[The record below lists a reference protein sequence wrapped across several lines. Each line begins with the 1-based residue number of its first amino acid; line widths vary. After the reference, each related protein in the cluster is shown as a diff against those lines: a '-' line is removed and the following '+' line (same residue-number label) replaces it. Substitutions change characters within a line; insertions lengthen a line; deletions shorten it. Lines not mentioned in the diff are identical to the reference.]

1 MICVVLFRHEDKG
14 RTGKEGAMS
23 KKRRTDP
30 KVIVIEV
37 PSAHI
42 SVSGFLKAGC
52 EIGIDLTKRI
62 IKGNIRYF
70 APRVYKRL
78 FSKPSRK

>member
-1 MICVVLFRHEDKG
+1 
-14 RTGKEGAMS
+14 MS
-23 KKRRTDP
+23 DRKQKTEP

-37 PSAHI
+37 PGIQI
-42 SVSGFLKAGC
+42 SVSGFLKAGVT
-52 EIGIDLTKRI
+52 ISLDLTKRI

-78 FSKPSRK
+78 FTKPSRK